1 MQPNTHI
8 LPKCLFLLTF
18 LEKKNLN
25 LSPTAKIYKEIGL
38 CLGIVNMQMVWNMDH
53 IFKAIQK
60 TMIKQTSTLGITY
73 ENIDPESSSEIKH
86 KICNIQK
93 QFKCMKLKLA
103 PTYTK
108 IKPSNIQQLHH
119 LN

>member
-1 MQPNTHI
+1 
-8 LPKCLFLLTF
+8 
-18 LEKKNLN
+18 
-25 LSPTAKIYKEIGL
+25 
-38 CLGIVNMQMVWNMDH
+38 MQMVWNMDH

-103 PTYTK
+103 PTYTT
-108 IKPSNIQQLHH
+108 IKPSNTQQLHH